1 MMKIFHFKL
10 DGDYVRSLE
19 ERNKLFEDN
28 INLVHFI
35 ISRYFNYFLRKYPYL
50 KEDLFQ
56 EGYIGLHKATC
67 CFDESKGKFST
78 IAFPYISGHLK
89 RFTTGYVKKHYR
101 NDIDSFEKCIYRDNY
116 GEEIRIEDR
125 LAGNENV
132 DIENVRVIRSCIKRS
147 EIKDIQKIVCLREK
161 GYTQQE
167 ISKVLGTSQTSI
179 YRRLKKLKTEI
190 NILGK

>member
-1 MMKIFHFKL
+1 M

-78 IAFPYISGHLK
+78 IAFPYILGYLTK
-89 RFTTGYVKKHYR
+89 FTTRYVKKHYR
-101 NDIDSFEKCIYRDNY
+101 SDIDSFEKCIYKNTY

-132 DIENVRVIRSCIKRS
+132 DIENVHVIRSCIKRS
-147 EIKDIQKIVCLREK
+147 KIEDIQKITYLREK
-161 GYTQQE
+161 GYTQE
-167 ISKVLGTSQTSI
+167 RIGKILGTSQASI
-179 YRRLKKLKTEI
+179 YRRLKKLKAEI

>member
-1 MMKIFHFKL
+1 M
-10 DGDYVRSLE
+10 RSLE

-56 EGYIGLHKATC
+56 EGCIGLYKATC
-67 CFDESKGKFST
+67 CFDERKGKFST
-78 IAFPYISGHLK
+78 IAFPYALGYLMK
-89 RFTTGYVKKHYR
+89 FTTRYVKKHYR
-101 NDIDSFEKCIYRDNY
+101 SDIDSFEKCVYRNASD
-116 GEEIRIEDR
+116 EEIRIEDR
-125 LAGNENV
+125 LASNENIDV
-132 DIENVRVIRSCIKRS
+132 ENIHAIRSCIKRS

-167 ISKVLGTSQTSI
+167 ISKVLRTNQAAIS
-179 YRRLKKLKTEI
+179 RRLGKLKAEI
-190 NILGK
+190 DILGK